1 MEREA
6 ARFVR
11 PSAASR
17 TAELLRFTACY
28 SGRVRVEDACKE
40 SEKRDDNFVGRMAT
54 SLSVW
59 TARGGKS
66 AYICIACPDAACIPC
81 VRSLALSPRSPSVPF
96 EVLPREKVGSA

>member
-40 SEKRDDNFVGRMAT
+40 SEKRDVIFVGRMAT
-54 SLSVW
+54 SLFIW
-59 TARGGKS
+59 TARSGKS
-66 AYICIACPDAACIPC
+66 AYITGPAAACIPC
-81 VRSLALSPRSPSVPF
+81 VRSLALSPRSPIAPF